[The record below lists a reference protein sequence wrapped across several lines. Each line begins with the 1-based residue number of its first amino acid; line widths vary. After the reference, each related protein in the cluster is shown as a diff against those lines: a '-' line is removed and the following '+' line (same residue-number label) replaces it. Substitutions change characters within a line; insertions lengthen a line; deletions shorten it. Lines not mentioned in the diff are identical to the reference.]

1 MCLEM
6 LPRCVFISLSLA
18 FPLNSG
24 SDQYSLPL
32 AQTFALKPIVP
43 GTLYEQSPHDF
54 SAKHIWLL
62 HLAKCAAF
70 NICFSLK
77 ENMFILLNVLS
88 WMWTTSQLTDKLVI
102 CSRTTNTAW
111 LFEKPLISNTSYS
124 VKD

>member
-43 GTLYEQSPHDF
+43 GTLYEQSVSGF
-54 SAKHIWLL
+54 CIWRNVL
-62 HLAKCAAF
+62 HLTFA
-70 NICFSLK
+70 
-77 ENMFILLNVLS
+77 
-88 WMWTTSQLTDKLVI
+88 
-102 CSRTTNTAW
+102 
-111 LFEKPLISNTSYS
+111 S
-124 VKD
+124 V